1 MVSGRSSLLEK
12 SEESGQ
18 VGGPPYSDRSRARTW
33 QSVGREAYDTRGQKQ
48 GRSPALPYH
57 YNFGCLTKKSS
68 MGANAGTATL
78 TWLPPGISL

>member
-1 MVSGRSSLLEK
+1 MLSGRSSLLEK
-12 SEESGQ
+12 IDN
-18 VGGPPYSDRSRARTW
+18 VGRPEAHLTRKKLRTAW
-33 QSVGREAYDTRGQKQ
+33 QSVGPEAYDTRGQKQ